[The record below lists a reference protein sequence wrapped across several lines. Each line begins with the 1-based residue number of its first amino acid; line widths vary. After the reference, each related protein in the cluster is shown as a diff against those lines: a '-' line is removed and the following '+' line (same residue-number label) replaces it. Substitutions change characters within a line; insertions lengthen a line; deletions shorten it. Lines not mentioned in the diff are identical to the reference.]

1 MNRRK
6 FIKQSLFA
14 SAGAAAFPYILPSG
28 RLFAASGVRKA
39 DHVVFCLFAGG
50 VRNFESVH
58 KMDGNLMPHILTGS
72 ENISGDIAA
81 GIDFLPP
88 LSGAPLQT
96 LGTLFKE
103 FRYNQGPTGH
113 FNGHT
118 TAMTGIYTTTDLN
131 IKAPPVNPTVFE
143 YYRKHTSPTMS
154 ALNSWWVSNA
164 LGPYPSL
171 NYSSDPNYGA
181 LYGANYVQPA
191 SLISSSAYN
200 VLGNPKTFNTGQ
212 MTSSSKIKDV
222 LNKNF
227 GSQYQPGDAGVENT
241 SEDTATLNNFINSC
255 YATAMSGGYTDPW
268 GVGAANMNND
278 MQNVFFAENIIT
290 TFKPELLVVNM
301 QDVDVCHADFTGYCN
316 NLKKA
321 SYALAHLW
329 QTIQNTPG
337 MANNTVLIAAPEHGR
352 NETANTLIDPF
363 GRYALD
369 HTGETVNGR
378 ALSREIFCL
387 VMGPY
392 GVVKQNTLYSTP
404 MGESIDILPTIADV
418 LGFYTDIPANYRNQ
432 MGSVLTQAFV

>member
-1 MNRRK
+1 MDRRK
-6 FIKQSLFA
+6 FIKQSLLA

-28 RLFAASGVRKA
+28 RLFASSGVRKA

-58 KMDGNLMPHILTGS
+58 KVDGNLMPYVLSGN
-72 ENISGDIAA
+72 ENVSPDIAS
-81 GIDFLPP
+81 GIDFLPS
-88 LSGAPLQT
+88 LGGAPLQA

-103 FRYNQGPTGH
+103 FRYNTGPTGH

-118 TAMTGIYTTTDLN
+118 TAMTGVYTTTELN
-131 IKAPPVNPTVFE
+131 IKAPPINPTVFE
-143 YYRKHTSPTMS
+143 YYRKHTSPATS

-171 NYSSDPNYGA
+171 NFSTDANYGA
-181 LYGANYVQPA
+181 LYGANYVQPG
-191 SLISSSAYN
+191 SFISGQSYN
-200 VLGNPKTFNTGQ
+200 ALGHPKNF
-212 MTSSSKIKDV
+212 TSSEKVSAGKVRDL

-227 GSQYQPGDAGVENT
+227 GSQYKPGDAGVENST
-241 SEDTATLNNFINSC
+241 TDSATLETFISNSFS
-255 YATAMSGGYTDPW
+255 TLLSGGFNDPW
-268 GVGAANMNND
+268 GVGANTMNND
-278 MQNVFFAENIIT
+278 MLNICFAERIIN

-301 QDVDVCHADFTGYCN
+301 QGVDICHSDFTEYCN

-329 QTIQNTPG
+329 QTIQSTPG

-352 NETANTLIDPF
+352 NETPNTLLDAH

-378 ALSREIFCL
+378 ILSREIFCL
-387 VMGPY
+387 MLGPNN
-392 GVVKQNTLYSTP
+392 VIKQNQLFATEQ
-404 MGESIDILPTIADV
+404 GESIDIVPTIADI
-418 LGFYTDIPANYRNQ
+418 LGFYSDIPVEYRNR
-432 MGSVLTQAFV
+432 MGSVLTQAYV